1 MNIIYIYEYIYIYN
15 IYIQYIYIYSYVYI
29 YRIIDIYICN
39 YTINQIS
46 KKMEMIR
53 VINLA
58 ISQTGIS
65 PWIFGNGELVPFTL
79 AVVISQAHL
88 EGLGKLRA

>member
-1 MNIIYIYEYIYIYN
+1 
-15 IYIQYIYIYSYVYI
+15 
-29 YRIIDIYICN
+29 
-39 YTINQIS
+39 
-46 KKMEMIR
+46 MEMIR